1 MPDPTSHVRFSSVLP
16 KKAWILLYK
25 TNPDPIWLALSV
37 FGEMHL
43 VCKQA
48 GVHESSGPVS
58 GKTQPAHYQF
68 SLSGL
73 VAMIHLQ
80 TSQMILSKT
89 SLDLIKFWLNVSG
102 FG

>member
-48 GVHESSGPVS
+48 GVQESLGPVS
-58 GKTQPAHYQF
+58 CKTQPAHYQF

-73 VAMIHLQ
+73 VAMIHL
-80 TSQMILSKT
+80 
-89 SLDLIKFWLNVSG
+89 
-102 FG
+102 